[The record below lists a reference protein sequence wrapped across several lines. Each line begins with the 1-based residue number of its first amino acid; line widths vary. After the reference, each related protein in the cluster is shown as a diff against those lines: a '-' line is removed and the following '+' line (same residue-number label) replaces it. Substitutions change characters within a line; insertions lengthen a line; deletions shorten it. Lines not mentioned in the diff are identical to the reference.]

1 MVGHSS
7 IDLYCTINRV
17 LVHLDIPVL
26 PHFIELVRV
35 YLDGVSSFPL
45 FVFIDK

>member
-1 MVGHSS
+1 MIGDSS

-26 PHFIELVRV
+26 PHFIEWVRV
-35 YLDGVSSFPL
+35 DLEGVSSFPL
-45 FVFIDK
+45 LVFIDK